1 LCIAV
6 SHDVSCLLF
15 TKLIY
20 LNSSGRL
27 QFHTFPTS
35 HLAISKP
42 KIPQA
47 SNPLPLKSIL
57 LLLSSSS
64 QIHPSQTTKPR
75 LTPPAKVLEILAV
88 HPSHHRKGL
97 GSLLIKAGLDLA
109 DRDHARTYIEASAK
123 GLPLY
128 LRHGWEPVGA
138 TVVDMRKYGKEAVVS
153 ETTLI
158 RLPKTVRE

>member
-1 LCIAV
+1 
-6 SHDVSCLLF
+6 
-15 TKLIY
+15 LIY
-20 LNSSGRL
+20 LNSFGRL

-42 KIPQA
+42 TISQA
-47 SNPLPLKSIL
+47 FNPLPLKSIL

-64 QIHPSQTTKPR
+64 QIHPSTTLIILPKPP
-75 LTPPAKVLEILAV
+75 LTPPTKVLEILAV

-158 RLPKTVRE
+158 RLPKTVRG